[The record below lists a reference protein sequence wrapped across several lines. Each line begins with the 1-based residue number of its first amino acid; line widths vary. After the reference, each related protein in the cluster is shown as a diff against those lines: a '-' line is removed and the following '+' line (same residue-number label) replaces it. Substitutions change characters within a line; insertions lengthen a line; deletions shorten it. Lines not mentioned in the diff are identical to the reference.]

1 TPIASNWCRSEAE
14 QVSEGGWA
22 QEQAL
27 SSIRTVYSFVGEKRT
42 LDNYSAALDDLVK
55 LGVKQGLAK
64 GFSIGS
70 NGASFTIWSFLSWY
84 ATRLVIALGTALPN
98 LKYFSEAFVATRR
111 ISEMIERVPNIDCD
125 DNRGEVMEKVYGEK
139 GSGLYYVDS
148 EGGRL
153 KGMCFSVGSG
163 STYAYG
169 ILDSGY
175 RWDMPV
181 EEAGELARRAI
192 YHATFRDAASRGVAS

>member
-22 QEQAL
+22 QEQVL
-27 SSIRTVYSFVGEKRT
+27 SSIRTVYSFMGEKRT
-42 LDNYSAALDDLVK
+42 LDNYSAALDDFVK
-55 LGVKQGLAK
+55 LGVKQGPAK
-64 GFSIGS
+64 GFAIGS
-70 NGASFTIWSFLSWY
+70 NGASFAVWSFLSWY
-84 ATRLVIALGTALPN
+84 ATKLVIALGTALRN
-98 LKYFSEAFVATRR
+98 FKYFFSEAFIATRR
-111 ISEMIERVPNIDCD
+111 ISEMIERVLDIDCD

-139 GSGLYYVDS
+139 GPGLYYVES

-153 KGMCFSVGSG
+153 KGMRFSVGSG

-175 RWDMPV
+175 VCPAFYSVVFQRSLFDV
-181 EEAGELARRAI
+181 I
-192 YHATFRDAASRGVAS
+192 HALTSVASWLHT